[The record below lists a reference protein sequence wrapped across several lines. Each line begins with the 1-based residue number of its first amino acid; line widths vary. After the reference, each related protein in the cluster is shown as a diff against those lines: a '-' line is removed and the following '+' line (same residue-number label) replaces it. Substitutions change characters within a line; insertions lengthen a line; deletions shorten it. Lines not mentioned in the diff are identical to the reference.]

1 MYKKYDKNTLK
12 KALRG
17 ECIWIIIAIIS
28 IIDLIF
34 NMHTHNFTFWIFLDI
49 AIPVIVY
56 FDVKKAYKKYESDNL

>member
-1 MYKKYDKNTLK
+1 MYKKYDKNTLQ
-12 KALRG
+12 KALRR

>member
-12 KALRG
+12 KALRS

>member
-12 KALRG
+12 KALRR

-34 NMHTHNFTFWIFLDI
+34 NIHTHNFTFWIFFRYCYPCYCL
-49 AIPVIVY
+49 
-56 FDVKKAYKKYESDNL
+56 F

>member
-12 KALRG
+12 KALRR
-17 ECIWIIIAIIS
+17 ECIWIIIA

>member
-12 KALRG
+12 KALRR

-34 NMHTHNFTFWIFLDI
+34 NMHTHNLHSG
-49 AIPVIVY
+49 Y
-56 FDVKKAYKKYESDNL
+56 F

>member
-1 MYKKYDKNTLK
+1 MRKNTLK
-12 KALRG
+12 KALRR

>member
-1 MYKKYDKNTLK
+1 MYKKYDKNILK
-12 KALRG
+12 KALRR

>member
-12 KALRG
+12 KALKR
-17 ECIWIIIAIIS
+17 ECIWIIIATIS

-34 NMHTHNFTFWIFLDI
+34 NIHTHNFTFWIFLDI